1 MSTPRELTRNQN
13 LVLEALNKAEG
24 PISAYGILDEL
35 REDGIRAP
43 LQIYRAL
50 DKLLEMG
57 LAHRLESL
65 NAFVACAHKHD
76 HLAGTTAFA
85 ICADCG
91 KVDEF
96 TDEVVNQRLMG
107 WAREHGFKS
116 ERTTIELR
124 GHCGQCTKA

>member
-1 MSTPRELTRNQN
+1 MTMPRELTRNQN
-13 LVLEALNKAEG
+13 LVLGALTKAEG

-57 LAHRLESL
+57 LVHRLESL
-65 NAFVACAHKHD
+65 NAFVACAHEHD
-76 HLAGTTAFA
+76 HLTGTAAFA
-85 ICADCG
+85 ICKDCG

-96 TDEVVNQRLMG
+96 TDDVVNEQLTA
-107 WAREHGFKS
+107 WASRNGFTAD
-116 ERTTIELR
+116 RTTIELR
-124 GHCGQCTKA
+124 GHCGQCAKG